1 MLCELRDA
9 FTGCT
14 AVMTDLH
21 LLGQDAIVGHRLI
34 QTLNL
39 RSCRESI
46 LLPSSSAVA
55 SGVRTAA
62 CCEMPYA

>member
-39 RSCRESI
+39 RSCRDPSCFP
-46 LLPSSSAVA
+46 LPVLWLQ
-55 SGVRTAA
+55 V
-62 CCEMPYA
+62 